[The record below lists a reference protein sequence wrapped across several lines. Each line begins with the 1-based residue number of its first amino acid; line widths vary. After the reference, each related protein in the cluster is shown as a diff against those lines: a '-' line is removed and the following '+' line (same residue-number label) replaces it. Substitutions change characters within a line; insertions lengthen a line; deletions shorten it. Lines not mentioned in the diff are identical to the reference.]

1 RECAL
6 TTRHQLVHD
15 VAVGLAV
22 LLDALWKL
30 VATVCQDAGRLSA
43 EVRPGSD
50 VEQVGLL
57 VLALPHPLRT
67 GQREPG
73 LTPDRTEPEK
83 VEGVDHVQSG
93 IRDQSVRSAGRR
105 AEAQVVR
112 LVERRKPNRAH
123 ETGSHGRVPG

>member
-1 RECAL
+1 LEGPPRVDAGQFLHRGKDLHRHRECAL
-6 TTRHQLVHD
+6 TTRHELVHE

-22 LLDALWKL
+22 LLDAIWKL

-83 VEGVDHVQSG
+83 VE
-93 IRDQSVRSAGRR
+93 
-105 AEAQVVR
+105 
-112 LVERRKPNRAH
+112 
-123 ETGSHGRVPG
+123 